1 MCSSAVHRIE
11 HGDGLQARPRLC
23 CELAA
28 GSAPTGPFTA
38 VGLLRVSVQKTD
50 PHSHRRDRRCAAHS
64 DPAGRKV
71 IDISCKSTIVAVMPK
86 AVQFDSYGGVG
97 VLEVRD
103 VPRPVPEAGEVLV
116 EVRAAG
122 INPSE
127 AVIRSGALA
136 EQFPA
141 TFPSGQGSDLAGVVA
156 ELGSGV
162 SDFAVGDEVIG
173 FSMRRS
179 SHAEYVTVPANQ
191 LTAKPSEVSWEVA
204 GSLFVA
210 GATAYAAV
218 RAVRLEPG
226 ETVAIA
232 GAAGGVGSIAV
243 QLARRAGATVLGIA
257 GPSNDAWL
265 ADHGAVPVNYGDD
278 LPARLRAAAPSGHI
292 DPLVDFFGGG
302 YVAMAVEDLK
312 VPRDR
317 VDTITDFAAVE
328 RFGVLSVGGA
338 DAATAAVVAELADLV
353 ARGELEVPIAAVF
366 ALDDVRDAFRE
377 VELRHTRGKLV
388 LRP

>member
-1 MCSSAVHRIE
+1 
-11 HGDGLQARPRLC
+11 
-23 CELAA
+23 
-28 GSAPTGPFTA
+28 
-38 VGLLRVSVQKTD
+38 
-50 PHSHRRDRRCAAHS
+50 
-64 DPAGRKV
+64 
-71 IDISCKSTIVAVMPK
+71 MPK
-86 AVQFDSYGGVG
+86 AVQFDSYGGID

-103 VPRPVPEAGEVLV
+103 VPRPVPGAGEVLV

-127 AVIRSGALA
+127 AVLREWRAALTSSRPR
-136 EQFPA
+136 FPPVRAA
-141 TFPSGQGSDLAGVVA
+141 TWQGWWPNSVPASDG
-156 ELGSGV
+156 
-162 SDFAVGDEVIG
+162 FAVGDEVIG

-218 RAVRLEPG
+218 RAVRLVPG

-292 DPLVDFFGGG
+292 DALLDFFGGG
-302 YVAMAVEDLK
+302 YVAMAVEDLR

-328 RFGVLSVGGA
+328 RFGVLSAGGA

-353 ARGELEVPIAAVF
+353 ARGELEVPIAGVF
-366 ALDDVRDAFRE
+366 ALDEVRDAFRE

>member
-1 MCSSAVHRIE
+1 
-11 HGDGLQARPRLC
+11 
-23 CELAA
+23 
-28 GSAPTGPFTA
+28 
-38 VGLLRVSVQKTD
+38 
-50 PHSHRRDRRCAAHS
+50 
-64 DPAGRKV
+64 
-71 IDISCKSTIVAVMPK
+71 MPK
-86 AVQFDSYGGVG
+86 AVQFDSYGGID
-97 VLEVRD
+97 VLKVRD

-136 EQFPA
+136 DQFPA
-141 TFPSGQGSDLAGVVA
+141 AFPSGQGSDLAGVVA

-179 SHAEYVTVPANQ
+179 SHAEYVTVPATQ

-204 GSLFVA
+204 GALFVA
-210 GATAYAAV
+210 GATAFAAV
-218 RAVRLEPG
+218 RAVRLQAG

-243 QLARRAGATVLGIA
+243 QLAKRAGATVLGIA

-265 ADHGAVPVNYGDD
+265 TDHGAVPINYGDD

-292 DPLVDFFGGG
+292 DALLDFFGGG
-302 YVAMAVEDLK
+302 YVAMAVEDLN

-317 VDTITDFAAVE
+317 VDTIADFAAVE
-328 RFGVLSVGGA
+328 QFGVLSAGGA
-338 DAATAAVVAELADLV
+338 DAATAAVLAELADLV
-353 ARGELEVPIAAVF
+353 ARGQLDVPIAGVF
-366 ALDDVRDAFRE
+366 ALDDVQDAFQQ

>member
-1 MCSSAVHRIE
+1 M
-11 HGDGLQARPRLC
+11 
-23 CELAA
+23 
-28 GSAPTGPFTA
+28 T
-38 VGLLRVSVQKTD
+38 
-50 PHSHRRDRRCAAHS
+50 
-64 DPAGRKV
+64 
-71 IDISCKSTIVAVMPK
+71 K
-86 AVQFDSYGGVG
+86 AVQFDSYGDID

-103 VPRPVPEAGEVLV
+103 VSRPVPGAGEVLV

-122 INPSE
+122 INISE
-127 AVIRSGALA
+127 AAIRAGAVRDM
-136 EQFPA
+136 FPA

-162 SDFAVGDEVIG
+162 TGFAVGDDVIG

-179 SHAEYVTVPANQ
+179 SHAEYVAVPADQ
-191 LTAKPSEVSWEVA
+191 VTPKPSEVSWEVA

-210 GATAYAAV
+210 GATAYGAV
-218 RAVRLEPG
+218 RAVRLVPG
-226 ETVAIA
+226 DTVAIA

-265 ADHGAVPVNYGDD
+265 AEHGAVPVNYGDN
-278 LPARLRAAAPSGHI
+278 LPARLRAAAQSGRI
-292 DPLVDFFGGG
+292 DALLDFFGGG
-302 YVAMAVEDLK
+302 YVAMAVEDLT

-317 VDTITDFAAVE
+317 VDTITDFDAVE
-328 RFGVLSVGGA
+328 RFGVLSAGGA

-353 ARGELEVPIAAVF
+353 ARGELEVPIAGVF
-366 ALDDVRDAFRE
+366 ALDDVRDAYRE
-377 VELRHTRGKLV
+377 LEKRHTRGKLV

>member
-1 MCSSAVHRIE
+1 MS
-11 HGDGLQARPRLC
+11 
-23 CELAA
+23 
-28 GSAPTGPFTA
+28 
-38 VGLLRVSVQKTD
+38 
-50 PHSHRRDRRCAAHS
+50 
-64 DPAGRKV
+64 
-71 IDISCKSTIVAVMPK
+71 K
-86 AVQFDSYGGVG
+86 AVQFDSYGGLD

-103 VPRPVPEAGEVLV
+103 VLRPVPADGEALV
-116 EVRAAG
+116 EVKAAG
-122 INPSE
+122 INISE
-127 AVIRSGALA
+127 AAIRAGAVKHM
-136 EQFPA
+136 FPA

-162 SDFAVGDEVIG
+162 TGFAVGDEVIG
-173 FSMRRS
+173 FSNLRS

-218 RAVRLEPG
+218 RAMRLVPG
-226 ETVAIA
+226 DTVAIA

-265 ADHGAVPVNYGDD
+265 AEHGAVPVNYGDD
-278 LPARLRAAAPSGHI
+278 LPARLRAAAQSGHI
-292 DPLVDFFGGG
+292 DALLDFFGGG
-302 YVAMAVEDLK
+302 YVAMAVEELRI
-312 VPRDR
+312 PPDR
-317 VDTITDFAAVE
+317 IDTIADFEAVK
-328 RFGVLSVGGA
+328 RFGVQSAGGA

-353 ARGELEVPIAAVF
+353 ARGELEVPIAGVF
-366 ALDDVRDAFRE
+366 ALDDVREAYRQL
-377 VELRHTRGKLV
+377 ELRHTRGKFV

>member
-1 MCSSAVHRIE
+1 MS
-11 HGDGLQARPRLC
+11 
-23 CELAA
+23 
-28 GSAPTGPFTA
+28 
-38 VGLLRVSVQKTD
+38 
-50 PHSHRRDRRCAAHS
+50 
-64 DPAGRKV
+64 
-71 IDISCKSTIVAVMPK
+71 K
-86 AVQFDSYGGVG
+86 AVQFDSYGGVD

-103 VPRPVPEAGEVLV
+103 VPRPVPGAGEVLV

-136 EQFPA
+136 DQFPA

-156 ELGSGV
+156 ELGSGA
-162 SDFAVGDEVIG
+162 DGFAVGDEVIG

-218 RAVRLEPG
+218 RAVRLVPG

-243 QLARRAGATVLGIA
+243 QLARRAVSEETLRGVLGGARWDIASLEPATV
-257 GPSNDAWL
+257 
-265 ADHGAVPVNYGDD
+265 
-278 LPARLRAAAPSGHI
+278 
-292 DPLVDFFGGG
+292 
-302 YVAMAVEDLK
+302 
-312 VPRDR
+312 
-317 VDTITDFAAVE
+317 
-328 RFGVLSVGGA
+328 
-338 DAATAAVVAELADLV
+338 
-353 ARGELEVPIAAVF
+353 RGELDGAQVEM
-366 ALDDVRDAFRE
+366 AFWY
-377 VELRHTRGKLV
+377 LRAQR
-388 LRP
+388 R